1 MNKCCNNDCNQGRN
15 CPNRKTYHLMD
26 AFNKLNLGFGLKE
39 KKGEKEARGKLD
51 QLKNG
56 SDNFDFFFFFFFL
69 KRIKREQLKR
79 RVKLLCC

>member
-39 KKGEKEARGKLD
+39 KKGENLD
-51 QLKNG
+51 REPKG
-56 SDNFDFFFFFFFL
+56 SSESS
-69 KRIKREQLKR
+69 KR
-79 RVKLLCC
+79 